1 MSYLGNLQEGAV
13 RHLAG
18 KLKEGVEPRRLLA
31 GIVPDT
37 LLSLLSPAEW
47 RDLIARSLASEE
59 VAEIEKPAPRR
70 TSPAR
75 TKRGTKSR

>member
-1 MSYLGNLQEGAV
+1 
-13 RHLAG
+13 
-18 KLKEGVEPRRLLA
+18 VEPRRLLS

-47 RDLIARSLASEE
+47 RDLIARSLATEE

-70 TSPAR
+70 SPPAR
-75 TKRGTKSR
+75 KKRSSKRN